1 MTPDE
6 LKEARRK
13 LGLSCQKLADH
24 LGMGAHGGR
33 TIRRW
38 ERGDWPVPR
47 PVELAVKYL
56 LEKSV

>member
-13 LGLSCQKLADH
+13 LGLSCQRLADQ

-47 PVELAVKYL
+47 PV
-56 LEKSV
+56 